1 MSRDMGPPPSTSGP
15 TLSSGPILQQGPQMR
30 GPPPVSMPQPHG
42 APRGMFSP
50 PDGGPRGLLMQ
61 PRPQMRPMG
70 PPDHRGPPPLML
82 QKIERPPGLGGPRPD
97 SPMNDDSEGSSQ
109 PPPEEKKPEEM
120 KLPSA
125 LEKVLAFKDMR
136 AQEVGL
142 TPEELEQLDK
152 PEGIYEPF
160 HETDYFNRPPG
171 YKTFF
176 MLSSTEQEIS
186 IAHKN

>member
-1 MSRDMGPPPSTSGP
+1 
-15 TLSSGPILQQGPQMR
+15 
-30 GPPPVSMPQPHG
+30 
-42 APRGMFSP
+42 
-50 PDGGPRGLLMQ
+50 MQ
-61 PRPQMRPMG
+61 PRPQMRQMG

-82 QKIERPPGLGGPRPD
+82 QKIERPHGLGGPRPD
-97 SPMNDDSEGSSQ
+97 SPMNDDSEGSSL

-160 HETDYFNRPPG
+160 GPRRE
-171 YKTFF
+171 KTCLRGFQQSEIQTSL
-176 MLSSTEQEIS
+176 LSYRD
-186 IAHKN
+186 